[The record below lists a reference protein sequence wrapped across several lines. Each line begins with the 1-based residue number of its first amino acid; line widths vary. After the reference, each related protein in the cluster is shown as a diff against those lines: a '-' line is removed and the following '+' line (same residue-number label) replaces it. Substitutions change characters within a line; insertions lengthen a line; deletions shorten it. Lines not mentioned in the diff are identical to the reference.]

1 MKTIITILTICI
13 FSLFMQSCKSAA
25 NVPEGDDSGIS
36 LSEEHS
42 KMDDKV
48 EPFYEDEY
56 DHDYRK
62 DQYHDQDDERR
73 NE

>member
-56 DHDYRK
+56 NHDNRK

>member
-1 MKTIITILTICI
+1 MKTIITLLILCV
-13 FSLFMQSCKSAA
+13 FSLLMQSCKSAA
-25 NVPEGDDSGIS
+25 NYPEFDDSGIS

-48 EPFYEDEY
+48 EPFYEDDY
-56 DHDYRK
+56 DQDSRK
-62 DQYHDQDDERR
+62 DQYHDQDDERT

>member
-1 MKTIITILTICI
+1 MKTIITILILCI
-13 FSLFMQSCKSAA
+13 FSLYMQSCKSAA
-25 NVPEGDDSGIS
+25 AFPEGDDSGIS

-42 KMDDKV
+42 KVDDKV
-48 EPFYEDEY
+48 EPFYEDDY

-62 DQYHDQDDERR
+62 DQYHDQDDERT